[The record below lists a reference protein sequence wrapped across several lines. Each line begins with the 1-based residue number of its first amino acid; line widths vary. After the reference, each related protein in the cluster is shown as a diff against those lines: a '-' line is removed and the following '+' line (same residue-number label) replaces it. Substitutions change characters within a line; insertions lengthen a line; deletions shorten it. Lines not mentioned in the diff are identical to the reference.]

1 MQDMTPEERLTR
13 IENLLATVV
22 ESQARHDGQIEKQNA
37 VIENQNAVLD
47 KQNAVLEKHAAAIQ
61 DLIVIG
67 RTLLD
72 SHQQTGEQIDKLR
85 HAIAEMGD
93 KMRESQQATDE
104 KLHILI
110 ETVDRII
117 RQMNK

>member
-22 ESQARHDGQIEKQNA
+22 ESHARHDGQIEKQNA
-37 VIENQNAVLD
+37 VLD
-47 KQNAVLEKHAAAIQ
+47 KHTAAIQ
-61 DLIVIG
+61 DLIVIS
-67 RTLLD
+67 RTLLG
-72 SHQQTGEQIDKLR
+72 SHQQTGEQIEKLR

-93 KMRESQQATDE
+93 KMREAQQATDE
-104 KLHILI
+104 KLHILV

>member
-22 ESQARHDGQIEKQNA
+22 ESQARHDSQIEKQNA
-37 VIENQNAVLD
+37 VLD
-47 KQNAVLEKHAAAIQ
+47 KHTAAIQ
-61 DLIVIG
+61 DLIVIS

-93 KMRESQQATDE
+93 KMREAQQATDE